1 MNKSDN
7 QAERYKYNGI
17 MIKKTTILEKRIKKV
32 G

>member
-7 QAERYKYNGI
+7 QAERYKFHGI
-17 MIKKTTILEKRIKKV
+17 MKNKASRLEKRIKKV